1 MQLPLISLVVV
12 FNEKGKNFENSLNSL
27 LNQTYDNKEIIVIN
41 YGKNEFELPSTDQ
54 VKLFFIQEST
64 MATALN
70 KGLQEAKGEYIVFV
84 EGETEIHESYLENGY
99 KSLNRLNFDAVI
111 TATMYSDGEIVM
123 PLEGSRWARNLLF
136 GLNFELSNI
145 FMRKSICSEFVEN
158 ERLLMAWEFWIKTLR
173 GRKLHSNREY
183 VGTFMQRPLEAF
195 EKDELEWKKRKLAIM
210 EKYQAEVGG
219 ILQKIK
225 YKSKIRALYKEIG
238 K

>member
-27 LNQTYDNKEIIVIN
+27 LNQTYENKEIIVIN

-136 GLNFELSNI
+136 GPNFELSNI

-210 EKYQAEVGG
+210 EKYQTKVGG

-238 K
+238 I